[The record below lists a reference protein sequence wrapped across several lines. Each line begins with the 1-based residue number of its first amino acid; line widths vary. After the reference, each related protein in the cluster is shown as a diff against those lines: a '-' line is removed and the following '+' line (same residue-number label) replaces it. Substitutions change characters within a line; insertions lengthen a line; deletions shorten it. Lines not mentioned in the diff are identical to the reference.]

1 MTHQPK
7 YPSKMKAFSL
17 IVCGCLAFSLGFPK
31 DALATTKAP
40 ATLKS
45 QVNISGETVTLGD
58 LFLNAGDAGEIVVA
72 AAPDPGRKARLSPRH
87 VQRVA
92 AQNGMLWR
100 NPARLDWITVKRS
113 SQIVSKNDVLRVL
126 DVNLE
131 EAGFSGIYEIVLS
144 DRQLT
149 LHVATDVEASV
160 EILAIDVD
168 KQKGFFEAQLRAP
181 AGDQS
186 ARIVPI
192 TGRVFPALEIPVIN
206 AAKQKGDIITGD
218 DIEWITSRL
227 DRLGRDAITDADELV
242 GKAAKRRLASGQ
254 PLRAN
259 DVEAPVV
266 VKKGSYVAIT
276 YATNALR
283 LTAEGRA
290 LKSGGVGETIQVI
303 NTRSN
308 QTVYAKIEGPANVTV
323 TPRQLQ
329 VSAFS
334 N

>member
-1 MTHQPK
+1 MTYLTK
-7 YPSKMKAFSL
+7 GRFKIRTLCLFL
-17 IVCGCLAFSLGFPK
+17 CGCLAFSFGLPQDTSAAAK
-31 DALATTKAP
+31 VP

-45 QVNISGETVTLGD
+45 QVNIAGETVTLGD
-58 LFLNAGDAGEIVVA
+58 LFLNAGDASQIVVA

-100 NPARLDWITVKRS
+100 NPARLDWITVKRA
-113 SQIVSKNDVLRVL
+113 SQIVSRQDVLQEL
-126 DVNLE
+126 DDNLE
-131 EAGFSGIYEIVLS
+131 AAGFSGIYEIVLS
-144 DRQLT
+144 DRQLA

-181 AGDQS
+181 AGDPA
-186 ARIVPI
+186 ARVVPI

-206 AAKQKGDIITGD
+206 SAKQKGDIITGD
-218 DIEWITSRL
+218 DIEWITTRL
-227 DRLGRDAITDADELV
+227 DRLGRDAITDTADLV

-259 DVEAPVV
+259 DVEAPIV

-276 YATNALR
+276 YATGALR

-290 LKSGGVGETIQVI
+290 LKSGGIGETIQVI

-308 QTVYAKIEGPANVTV
+308 QTVFARIEGPANVTV

-329 VSAFS
+329 VSAY
-334 N
+334 NN

>member
-1 MTHQPK
+1 MTQFPK
-7 YPSKMKAFSL
+7 FKIKTRTL
-17 IVCGCLAFSLGFPK
+17 ELLLCGCLITALSFPSVSL
-31 DALATTKAP
+31 AATQT

-45 QVNISGETVTLGD
+45 QVSIEGETVTLGD
-58 LFLNAGDAGEIVVA
+58 LFINAGDAGEIVVS
-72 AAPDPGRKARLSPRH
+72 AAPDPGRKGRLSPRH
-87 VQRVA
+87 IQRVA

-100 NPARLDWITVKRS
+100 NPARLDWITVKRA
-113 SQIVSKNDVLRVL
+113 SQLVSKNDVMHAI
-126 DVNLE
+126 DVNLQ

-144 DRQLT
+144 DRQLA

-181 AGDQS
+181 AGDP
-186 ARIVPI
+186 AGKIIPI
-192 TGRVFPALEIPVIN
+192 SGRVYPALEVPVVST
-206 AAKQKGDIITGD
+206 AKQRGDIIEES
-218 DIEWITSRL
+218 DIEWVTVRL
-227 DRLGRDAITDADELV
+227 GRLGRDAITDAEDLI
-242 GKAAKRRLASGQ
+242 GKAAKRRLATGQ
-254 PLRAN
+254 ALRAN
-259 DVEAPVV
+259 DVEAPIV

-329 VSAFS
+329 VSAYQ
-334 N
+334 